1 MAGKEILVELTR
13 HAEWADAEMWRA
25 VLDAAGKG
33 PAALDSK
40 VEFWLHHIHVVQHAF
55 VYIWRGEPL
64 VFPEI
69 GDFAEPLALADWGRE
84 GHASIQ
90 GYLDQAG
97 GADLDRELEIPWT
110 EQLKARWNRPIGPV
124 SVAQS
129 ATQVAMHSTHH
140 RGQVAARL
148 RELDV
153 EPPMIDY
160 IAWVWFGKPE
170 AEWPEG
176 GAKTS

>member
-1 MAGKEILVELTR
+1 MRNSHLLEELAR
-13 HAEWADAEMWRA
+13 HAEWADAAMWQT
-25 VLDAAGKG
+25 VPEGG
-33 PAALDSK
+33 GEPPALDSK

-69 GDFAEPLALADWGRE
+69 GDFEEPRALAEWGRE
-84 GHASIQ
+84 GHVSLQDYLAQASNAE
-90 GYLDQAG
+90 LE
-97 GADLDRELEIPWT
+97 RELDIPWT
-110 EQLKARWNRPIGPV
+110 EQQLEQSRSQPMGPV

-129 ATQVAMHSTHH
+129 AAQGALHSSHH
-140 RGQVAARL
+140 RGQLASRL
-148 RELDV
+148 RETGV

-170 AEWPEG
+170 AEWP
-176 GAKTS
+176 AD